1 MRKHRFPWKIGIFVI
16 MIILGAG
23 YLKTE
28 SGDTQTDYGTLAEN
42 VVQKAKSILD
52 QEPEEVQK
60 LRTTSVSES
69 QEGFQEYYFG
79 LLNDTEKK
87 IYREM
92 LEGSQQRKD
101 EFYITYIGG
110 VQIG

>member
-42 VVQKAKSILD
+42 VVKKAKSIID
-52 QEPEEVQK
+52 Q
-60 LRTTSVSES
+60 
-69 QEGFQEYYFG
+69 
-79 LLNDTEKK
+79 
-87 IYREM
+87 
-92 LEGSQQRKD
+92 
-101 EFYITYIGG
+101 
-110 VQIG
+110 

>member
-69 QEGFQEYYFG
+69 QEGFQEY
-79 LLNDTEKK
+79 
-87 IYREM
+87 
-92 LEGSQQRKD
+92 
-101 EFYITYIGG
+101 
-110 VQIG
+110 